1 MGIVHGG
8 PPHAWVG
15 QIQRKHPCAAFV
27 ETGTFKGNTTRWA
40 SEIFPQVH
48 TIEKF
53 RRNYEEARAS
63 LADRE
68 NVTCHQGDS
77 AEILPG
83 IVKKYPQD
91 PLFFWLDAH
100 FCGTGS
106 AGESGQCPLLGE
118 LDALRNRPG
127 DVILIDDA
135 RLFLSAPPPP
145 NKPEEWPGI
154 REIWEHF
161 RSWPSPRFLQVIDD
175 IIFAVP
181 EMSPWK
187 EMLLRFSVSRADAFW
202 HHYGWI
208 SKKKTWK
215 EKAGRFLPGWA
226 RRHSSPDRNG

>member
-8 PPHAWVG
+8 PPRELAERLHA
-15 QIQRKHPCAAFV
+15 QSPFAAFI
-27 ETGTFKGNTTRWA
+27 ETGTFKGGTTRWA
-40 SEIFPQVH
+40 SEVFPQVH

-53 RRNYEEARAS
+53 RANYEESSAL
-63 LADRE
+63 LAGRP
-68 NVTCHQGDS
+68 NVTCHWGDS
-77 AEILPG
+77 AATLPS
-83 IVKKYPQD
+83 IVAKFPNE

-106 AGESGQCPLLGE
+106 AGEVGQCPLLGE
-118 LDALRNRPG
+118 LTALRQRPK

-145 NKPEEWPGI
+145 NKPDEWPGI

-175 IIFAVP
+175 IIFVVP
-181 EMSPWK
+181 EEGPHK
-187 EMLLRFSVSRADAFW
+187 ELLLRFAVSRADAFW

-208 SKKKTWK
+208 SKKRTWK
-215 EKAGRFLPGWA
+215 EKARQSLPSWMH
-226 RRHSSPDRNG
+226 RILIRH